1 MKIKIQGKDINEIIF
16 IEGMREPIRKQN
28 PIHFRNSQQYRN
40 RFNMKKKN
48 GTGFPLLFFYFYHL
62 LQNSYT
68 CCASFIVILG

>member
-40 RFNMKKKN
+40 RFNMKKKTEQ
-48 GTGFPLLFFYFYHL
+48 GSHYFFFTSITFYKILIPAVLPLS
-62 LQNSYT
+62 SY
-68 CCASFIVILG
+68 